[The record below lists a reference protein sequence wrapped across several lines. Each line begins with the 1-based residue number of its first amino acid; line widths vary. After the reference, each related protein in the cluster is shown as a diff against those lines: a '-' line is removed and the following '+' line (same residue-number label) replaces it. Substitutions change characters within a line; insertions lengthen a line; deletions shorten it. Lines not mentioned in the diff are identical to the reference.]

1 MERPPFNFPNP
12 LGLFGGTKQ
21 VGAAAGAASI
31 AFNSYNTVISIHPQI
46 SAEAAYLYD
55 AVHLYAN
62 ALLSVLDA
70 GGRPRNGTAIVAAIK
85 GSRYRSAMG

>member
-21 VGAAAGAASI
+21 VSQPGAFQFAI
-31 AFNSYNTVISIHPQI
+31 AVISIHPQI

-62 ALLSVLDA
+62 ALLAVLDA

>member
-21 VGAAAGAASI
+21 VGAASI

>member
-1 MERPPFNFPNP
+1 MEQSRLVLLLLVVLSSP
-12 LGLFGGTKQ
+12 
-21 VGAAAGAASI
+21 SI
-31 AFNSYNTVISIHPQI
+31 HNTVISIHPQI

-70 GGRPRNGTAIVAAIK
+70 GDRPRNGTAIVAAIK